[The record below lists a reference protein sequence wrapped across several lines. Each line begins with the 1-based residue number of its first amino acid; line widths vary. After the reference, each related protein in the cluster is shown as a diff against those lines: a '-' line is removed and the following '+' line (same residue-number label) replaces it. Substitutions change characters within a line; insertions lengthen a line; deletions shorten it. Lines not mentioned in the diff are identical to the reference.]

1 MSQKKFWKE
10 FREDIKQGLKANTD
24 DISQIKSTVA
34 TMKEKDKGISE
45 KMDTMSDTFKAH
57 DAAEMIQYGSIDL
70 RLRNQARMIWI
81 GFGILLA
88 SQYFLSQNLVQ
99 G

>member
-1 MSQKKFWKE
+1 MKHGLA
-10 FREDIKQGLKANTD
+10 RNNEDINKL
-24 DISQIKSTVA
+24 KSTVA
-34 TMKEKDKGISE
+34 TMEEKDKGISE
-45 KMDTMSDTFKAH
+45 KIDNINANFKEH
-57 DAAEMIQYGSIDL
+57 DIEEMKQYNSIDL

-88 SQYFLSQNLVQ
+88 SQYFLSLTPVP